1 VPDKFAVARALLE
14 IAALYRLT
22 GKGRFQARA
31 FEGGALAVE
40 SSQDLG
46 RLVDEGR
53 LTELAGVGPTLA
65 RQIADLWLT
74 GRSDLLERLRSEVPT
89 GAVELSSLPSM
100 TIKRIRAL
108 HAALGIQSLEDL
120 RAACERQLLRTVPG
134 FGPKTEQRL
143 CEALRAYD
151 AQEDDILL
159 TDALATAERLLGF
172 VRAGEG
178 VLDVRLAGA
187 ARRYHETVKELV
199 LVVSSRDRAATLR
212 HVSQFPSMARFDV
225 EAQRGRIAGGMTLEI
240 DVAEPEHFG
249 TALVR
254 ATGSGRHVA
263 LLEALAEARGTS
275 LFPENTAA
283 PLLRAATEPELYA
296 ALGLG
301 YVPPELREGRAEL
314 QQAEDGDVQRG
325 LLELADVR
333 GLIHCHTVY
342 SDGKNTIEEMAR
354 AAESLG
360 MAYITITDHSPSAF
374 YAGGLDVERLKR
386 QWDEIAEVQERVN
399 VRILRGTESDIL
411 ADGALDFPDAVIEQL
426 DVVIASIHS
435 RLRMDREQ
443 MTERLV
449 RCMKLP
455 VFKIWG
461 HALGRI
467 VLRRPPIDC
476 DVEAVLDAAAASRAA
491 IEINSDPYRLD
502 LAPEWLIQARA
513 RNIPFVVST
522 DAHSVRGLRVLHYG
536 VGLARRAGIRQS
548 EVLNTLGP
556 AEFAAAVK
564 P

>member
-1 VPDKFAVARALLE
+1 MPDKFAVARALLE

-31 FEGGALAVE
+31 FEAGALAVE
-40 SSQDLG
+40 SSHDLG
-46 RLVDEGR
+46 RLVDERR
-53 LTELAGVGPTLA
+53 LTELPGVGRALA
-65 RQIADLWLT
+65 QQIADLWLT
-74 GRSDLLERLRSEVPT
+74 GRSELLERLRGEVPK

-108 HAALGIQSLEDL
+108 HAALGIESLEDL
-120 RAACERQLLRTVPG
+120 RVACEKQALRSVPG

-143 CEALRAYD
+143 CDALRAY
-151 AQEDDILL
+151 ASQEDEVVLA
-159 TDALATAERLLGF
+159 DALATAERLLGF
-172 VRAGEG
+172 LRAADS
-178 VLDVRLAGA
+178 VLDAQLAGA

-199 LVVSSRDRAATLR
+199 LVLSTRDPAAALR

-225 EAQRGRIAGGMTLEI
+225 EAQRGRIAGGMTLTI
-240 DVAEPEHFG
+240 DAAAPEQFG

-254 ATGSGRHVA
+254 ATGSERHVA
-263 LLEALAEARGTS
+263 LLEALAESRGTT
-275 LFPENTAA
+275 LFGENTAA
-283 PLLRAATEPELYA
+283 PLLGAASERELYA

-301 YVPPELREGRAEL
+301 YVPPELREGRGEL
-314 QQAEDGDVQRG
+314 AAAEDGNTHEG
-325 LLELADVR
+325 LLELGDLR

-354 AAESLG
+354 AADSLG
-360 MAYITITDHSPSAF
+360 MAYLTITDHSPSAF

-386 QWDEIAEVQERVN
+386 QWDEIAEVQERVK
-399 VRILRGTESDIL
+399 VRLLRGTESDIL
-411 ADGALDFPDAVIEQL
+411 ADGALDFPDDILERL
-426 DVVIASIHS
+426 DVIIASIHS
-435 RLRMDREQ
+435 RLRMDRQ
-443 MTERLV
+443 HMTERLV
-449 RCMKLP
+449 RCMQLP
-455 VFKIWG
+455 LFKIWG
-461 HALGRI
+461 HGLGRI

-513 RNIPFVVST
+513 RRIPFVVST

-536 VGLARRAGIRQS
+536 VGLARRAGIRRS
-548 EVLNTLGP
+548 EVLNTLT
-556 AEFAAAVK
+556 ASDFAAAVK

>member
-1 VPDKFAVARALLE
+1 
-14 IAALYRLT
+14 
-22 GKGRFQARA
+22 
-31 FEGGALAVE
+31 
-40 SSQDLG
+40 
-46 RLVDEGR
+46 
-53 LTELAGVGPTLA
+53 
-65 RQIADLWLT
+65 
-74 GRSDLLERLRSEVPT
+74 
-89 GAVELSSLPSM
+89 
-100 TIKRIRAL
+100 
-108 HAALGIQSLEDL
+108 
-120 RAACERQLLRTVPG
+120 
-134 FGPKTEQRL
+134 
-143 CEALRAYD
+143 
-151 AQEDDILL
+151 
-159 TDALATAERLLGF
+159 
-172 VRAGEG
+172 
-178 VLDVRLAGA
+178 
-187 ARRYHETVKELV
+187 
-199 LVVSSRDRAATLR
+199 
-212 HVSQFPSMARFDV
+212 MARFDV
-225 EAQRGRIAGGMTLEI
+225 EEQRGRIAGGMTLKI
-240 DVAEPEHFG
+240 DVAAPEHFG

-254 ATGSGRHVA
+254 ATGSERHVA

-275 LFPENTAA
+275 LFPENTAV

-314 QQAEDGDVQRG
+314 QTAEDGDAFRG
-325 LLELADVR
+325 LVELADVR
-333 GLIHCHTVY
+333 GVIHCHTVY

-411 ADGALDFPDAVIEQL
+411 ADGALDFPDDVIEQL

-443 MTERLV
+443 MTARLV
-449 RCMKLP
+449 RCMSLP

-502 LAPEWLIQARA
+502 LPPEWLTQARA

-536 VGLARRAGIRQS
+536 VGLARRAGIRRS
-548 EVLNTLGP
+548 EVLNTLG
-556 AEFAAAVK
+556 ASEFAAAVK